1 MQGPCVGSAERKR
14 EKDAGMART
23 GGLRGL
29 GWGCWEWG
37 WREALEELLQATG
50 GFLST
55 SGGAGQPFP
64 GFCANNG

>member
-1 MQGPCVGSAERKR
+1 
-14 EKDAGMART
+14 MART
-23 GGLRGL
+23 RGLRGL

-37 WREALEELLQATG
+37 WKEALEELLQAAG

-64 GFCANNG
+64 GFCANSG